1 MKKEIKPLAIATGTL
16 VFYMAGIPLIDSVS
30 TYLQNLIGK
39 ANVKLMK
46 EIQELQDEEKE
57 EEPVRAVGFHVDS
70 EPEEME
76 WEDG

>member
-1 MKKEIKPLAIATGTL
+1 MKKEINPLFIAAGTL

-30 TYLQNLIGK
+30 TYLQNLIDK
-39 ANVKLMK
+39 ANMKLMK

-70 EPEEME
+70 EPEETE

>member
-1 MKKEIKPLAIATGTL
+1 MKKEIKLLAIATGTL
-16 VFYMAGIPLIDSVS
+16 VFCMAGIPLIDSVS

-57 EEPVRAVGFHVDS
+57 EEPIRAVGFHVDS

>member
-1 MKKEIKPLAIATGTL
+1 MKKEIKPLAIAAGTL
-16 VFYMAGIPLIDSVS
+16 VFYMVGIPLIDSVS

>member
-1 MKKEIKPLAIATGTL
+1 MKKEINPLFIAAGTL

-39 ANVKLMK
+39 TNVKLMK

-70 EPEEME
+70 EPEEVE
-76 WEDG
+76 WKDG

>member
-1 MKKEIKPLAIATGTL
+1 MKKEIKPLFIATGTF

-46 EIQELQDEEKE
+46 EIRELQDEEKE

-70 EPEEME
+70 EPEEVE

>member
-70 EPEEME
+70 EPEEAE

>member
-1 MKKEIKPLAIATGTL
+1 MKKEIKPLAIAVGTL
-16 VFYMAGIPLIDSVS
+16 VFYTAGIPLIDSVS

-57 EEPVRAVGFHVDS
+57 EEPIRAVGFHVDS
-70 EPEEME
+70 EPEEVE

>member
-1 MKKEIKPLAIATGTL
+1 MKKETNPLFIVAGTL

-57 EEPVRAVGFHVDS
+57 EEPVRAVEFHVNS
-70 EPEEME
+70 EPEEVE

>member
-1 MKKEIKPLAIATGTL
+1 MKKEIKPLAIVAGTL

-70 EPEEME
+70 EPEEVE

>member
-1 MKKEIKPLAIATGTL
+1 MKKEINPLFIAVGTL

-39 ANVKLMK
+39 ANMKLMK

>member
-1 MKKEIKPLAIATGTL
+1 MKKEINPLFIAAGTL

-57 EEPVRAVGFHVDS
+57 EEPVRAVGFHIDS
-70 EPEEME
+70 ESEETE